1 MFSSC
6 VNKQPL
12 LFVLLVI
19 SFISSPAYGEK
30 ILPKEIEVLA
40 NKYGIPIESLSII
53 MQPVDADTRLINL
66 NPEMNRTPASVLKLF
81 TAFVAIEHLEPD
93 FHWTTEV
100 YSTDSVNDGAVDSLI
115 FKGGGDPYITIERLE
130 KMVLQLRN
138 LGIKTINDGLIVDQ
152 NFFQQPQISTADFD
166 DDPLRPYNISHSSFL
181 INSNRIDFK
190 ITKNSNN
197 TIQINPEFLP
207 DNVSVTNELELGSGS
222 CSDFR
227 EHVNFSQM
235 NREKK
240 PFNFVIL
247 VNGQYPRNC
256 NQFEHDISLTDANHY
271 FLGSF
276 KKIWLESGGLFNGYI
291 REGKAGFLKRPIIAF
306 DSPRLEEIIIEAV
319 KESDN
324 LIARNLFLSL
334 NQSLGQKNYK
344 TSRRIMNNV
353 LIDHGVV
360 INSDTFFEN
369 GSGLS
374 RKSTI
379 SPEAV
384 LSLLKAIKR
393 HPSSEI
399 ILKSLPISG
408 VDGTLENKYKSD
420 LLTNRLKLKT
430 GTLDGVRGLAG
441 FITGLSGKEYAFVF
455 LHNSISDHSSETATF
470 TTDLLNWA
478 VSNN

>member
-197 TIQINPEFLP
+197 ASRSTQ
-207 DNVSVTNELELGSGS
+207 
-222 CSDFR
+222 
-227 EHVNFSQM
+227 NF
-235 NREKK
+235 
-240 PFNFVIL
+240 
-247 VNGQYPRNC
+247 Y
-256 NQFEHDISLTDANHY
+256 LTMY
-271 FLGSF
+271 
-276 KKIWLESGGLFNGYI
+276 
-291 REGKAGFLKRPIIAF
+291 R
-306 DSPRLEEIIIEAV
+306 
-319 KESDN
+319 
-324 LIARNLFLSL
+324 
-334 NQSLGQKNYK
+334 
-344 TSRRIMNNV
+344 
-353 LIDHGVV
+353 
-360 INSDTFFEN
+360 
-369 GSGLS
+369 
-374 RKSTI
+374 
-379 SPEAV
+379 
-384 LSLLKAIKR
+384 
-393 HPSSEI
+393 
-399 ILKSLPISG
+399 
-408 VDGTLENKYKSD
+408 
-420 LLTNRLKLKT
+420 LLT
-430 GTLDGVRGLAG
+430 
-441 FITGLSGKEYAFVF
+441 S
-455 LHNSISDHSSETATF
+455 
-470 TTDLLNWA
+470 
-478 VSNN
+478 